1 MECINLFTIGF
12 TKKSAEDFFTLLK
25 KNKVKKLIDVRLNNI
40 SQLAGF
46 TKKDDLRYFLKQI
59 CDIDYYHISE
69 FAPTEDILK
78 RYKNK
83 YIKWEQYEK
92 EFMVLMKQRKIENQ
106 IKLDFLNNSCLLCSE
121 STAENCHRRLVAE
134 YFASIFSQIRIKHL

>member
-92 EFMVLMKQRKIENQ
+92 EFMVLMKI
-106 IKLDFLNNSCLLCSE
+106 
-121 STAENCHRRLVAE
+121 
-134 YFASIFSQIRIKHL
+134 

>member
-12 TKKSAEDFFTLLK
+12 TKKNAERFFALLK
-25 KNKVKKLIDVRLNNI
+25 NNKVKKIIDVRLNNI

-46 TKKDDLRYFLKQI
+46 TKKDDLKFFLKQI
-59 CDIDYYHISE
+59 CDIDYYHVPD

-83 YIKWEQYEK
+83 EINWEQYEK
-92 EFMVLMKQRKIENQ
+92 EFIALIKQRKIENH
-106 IKLDFLNNSCLLCSE
+106 IKLDFLNNACLLCTE
-121 STAENCHRRLVAE
+121 PTAENCHRRLLAE
-134 YFASIFSQIRIKHL
+134 YFSSIFPQVKVKHL